1 MRRVAAVIVP
11 LDSLSPDRFDTGPIL
26 KRLAAA
32 LDVTVGEAV
41 RVAVRRMHQEQIGV
55 DLMTPPTDIDVDWLD
70 ADLG

>member
-1 MRRVAAVIVP
+1 MLHCMQTTSVRIDV
-11 LDSLSPDRFDTGPIL
+11 DTHREL
-26 KRLAAA
+26 KRLAAD

-70 ADLG
+70 ADFG